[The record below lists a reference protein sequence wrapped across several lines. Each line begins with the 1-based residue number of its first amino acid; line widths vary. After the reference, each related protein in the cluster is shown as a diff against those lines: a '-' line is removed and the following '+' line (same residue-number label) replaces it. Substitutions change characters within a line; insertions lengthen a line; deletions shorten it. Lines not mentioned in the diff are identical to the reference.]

1 MARSTQKT
9 AVNITI
15 DQGSNYSEEFTVTS
29 DGTTAV
35 DISGMTLAGQ
45 IRKSYDSTS
54 ATATFTTA
62 LVTAASGIYR
72 LKLTNSETAAITSG
86 RYVSDV
92 ELTLN
97 DSTIERVHGGIATIT
112 PEVTK

>member
-1 MARSTQKT
+1 MKKY
-9 AVNITI
+9 IKI
-15 DQGSNYSEEFTVTS
+15 YMDYHNYDIS
-29 DGTTAV
+29 DWIGCEACGTTAV

-72 LKLTNSETAAITSG
+72 LKLTNSETAAITAG
-86 RYVSDV
+86 RYVFDV